1 MPYAEIQEAIF
12 SFMELV
18 GEFFSDCLCQPKGA
32 FVLCLWSMLSLC
44 SNVNSVF
51 VSGYKAAKRGHAP
64 YPNSVDLRDGS
75 WGRISKGED

>member
-1 MPYAEIQEAIF
+1 
-12 SFMELV
+12 MELV
-18 GEFFSDCLCQPKGA
+18 GEFLSDCLCQPKGA

-51 VSGYKAAKRGHAP
+51 ASGCKAAKRGHAP